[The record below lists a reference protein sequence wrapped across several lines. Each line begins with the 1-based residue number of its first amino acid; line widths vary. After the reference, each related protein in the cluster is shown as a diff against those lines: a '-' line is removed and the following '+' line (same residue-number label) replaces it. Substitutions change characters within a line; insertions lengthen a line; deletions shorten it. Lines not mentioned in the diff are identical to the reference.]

1 MLGGIYAQAELVE
14 IDLTADS
21 AASETI
27 QTIKDSAMRGSEI
40 VRELMVYAGKDQAN
54 CIDSLDVSR
63 LVEEMLELLKVSI
76 SKHAV
81 LKTDLGK
88 DLPFAPGNASRLR
101 QIVMN
106 LVINASE
113 AIGEQDGVITVTTAH
128 EKSTEDVGSGQATGL
143 PRGKYASGGL
153 GYR

>member
-1 MLGGIYAQAELVE
+1 MET
-14 IDLTADS
+14 DLTADS

-88 DLPFAPGNASRLR
+88 DLPFAPGNLR
-101 QIVMN
+101 
-106 LVINASE
+106 
-113 AIGEQDGVITVTTAH
+113 D
-128 EKSTEDVGSGQATGL
+128 SG
-143 PRGKYASGGL
+143 RS
-153 GYR
+153 